1 MLASCSGSYH
11 YDFHIKNEQGRPV
24 SNAIIQPITLYS
36 PAYAYNISYGIPFTP
51 YLLYQGTKDFNTLI
65 NYEKKR
71 SNNDG
76 RVSGRINLYKKEH
89 HVLLITAPG
98 YVPTICCVDQK
109 SDVTLYRHL
118 QSSNTNFLYDFG
130 ADPMRKYFLERL
142 GHHNITMV
150 ICKNKDILAFLHR
163 WREDYTPPDNTKKR
177 LTSCRHK

>member
-76 RVSGRINLYKKEH
+76 RVSGCIDLYKKEH
-89 HVLLITAPG
+89 HVLLITAPN
-98 YVPTICCVDQK
+98 YIPTICSINQK
-109 SDVTLYRHL
+109 SNVTLYSRI
-118 QSSNTNFLYDFG
+118 QSWHTNFLYDFRY
-130 ADPMRKYFLERL
+130 DPMRKYFLERL
-142 GHHNITMV
+142 SLHNITTV
-150 ICKNKDILAFLHR
+150 ICTNKDILTFLHL
-163 WREDYTPPDNTKKR
+163 WREDKEFSNDR
-177 LTSCRHK
+177 